1 MKRERKIRV
10 WRVLAFAGLLSCLLF
25 GVRAGAQT
33 RDANTILDKAAAA
46 YEGSKGISAT
56 FAMSVRSNGQ
66 RVGEEEQGT
75 IQMRGDKFFLSVPG
89 TLTWFD
95 GTTQWSYV
103 ERNEEVNVTNPTGDE
118 LRFTNPALLLRTYR
132 EGFSASLTGESTAPN
147 GKAAYDVE
155 LTPSKKA
162 DVTKVRLQI
171 EKYSGFP
178 ASITVEAKN
187 GVSTTVRISQ
197 LKTGVNQADDVFVF
211 PEADYPDAEVIDL
224 R

>member
-1 MKRERKIRV
+1 MRKNIL
-10 WRVLAFAGLLSCLLF
+10 LAGFLLTCLGGFAQHDAKA
-25 GVRAGAQT
+25 RA
-33 RDANTILDKAAAA
+33 ILDKMAASYQQAGA
-46 YEGSKGISAT
+46 VSIRFG
-56 FAMSVRSNGQ
+56 
-66 RVGEEEQGT
+66 GT
-75 IQMRGDKFFLSVPG
+75 QDG
-89 TLTWFD
+89 TLKVKGNKFYLNCGGIETWFD

-103 ERNEEVNVTNPTGDE
+103 ERNEEVNVANPTGDE

-197 LKTGVNQADDVFVF
+197 LKTGVKRTTCLSFRR
-211 PEADYPDAEVIDL
+211 PTI
-224 R
+224 RTWR